1 MSIQK
6 KKGYRS
12 HDEASD
18 KILNKKKKMNH
29 MTMPM
34 IKSLTEKDINHM
46 TRLVIKSLTKQDV
59 NHITRPVI
67 KSLTNKDMNLAKNDT
82 NALIESTNHTT
93 N

>member
-1 MSIQK
+1 MSNQK

-18 KILNKKKKMNH
+18 KILNKKKMNH

-46 TRLVIKSLTKQDV
+46 TRPVIKFLTKQDV

-67 KSLTNKDMNLAKNDT
+67 KSLTKKDMNLAKNDT